1 MQKTT
6 MEILIDQ
13 LDQEIKKNSLGGIRY
28 YGLMQAKDMAES
40 ILDDEEKE
48 LKEVFNEGVRNYQ
61 SWSHDKWFFHKYK
74 DTRE

>member
-13 LDQEIKKNSLGGIRY
+13 LEEEIKKNYLGGIRY
-28 YGLMQAKDMAES
+28 HGLMHAKDMAES

>member
-13 LDQEIKKNSLGGIRY
+13 LEKEIKKNTLGGIRY

-40 ILDDEEKE
+40 LIDDEEKE
-48 LKEVFNEGVRNYQ
+48 LKQVFLEGVRNHE
-61 SWSHDKWFFHKYK
+61 SWNHDKWFFHKYK